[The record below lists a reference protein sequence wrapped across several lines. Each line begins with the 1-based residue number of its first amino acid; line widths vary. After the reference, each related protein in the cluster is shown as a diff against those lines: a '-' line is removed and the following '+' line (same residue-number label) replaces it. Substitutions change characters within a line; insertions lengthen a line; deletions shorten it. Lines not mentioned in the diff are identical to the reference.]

1 MAPKKKGGGGAA
13 NMTPEQIAAKRA
25 AAMAMYGGGAAAKP
39 AAPAPKAPAA
49 AEKPADA
56 APEDAMEKL
65 AVDVSEPSKE
75 ESNWVTDGG
84 EDCRK
89 DAIAYAKSTLSD
101 AAASGEFATA
111 LPTSWQRLVTI
122 EPTPAMLKAAKK
134 QGTSEAA
141 PNGCKILTDAK
152 GIAYLLDAEG
162 KASHPENWPGT
173 AWRTQLKGANI
184 GTSAKP
190 MVRDA
195 KGKIKTIMG
204 KDHIMRDAIQG
215 QCEVTLDCLPTGHIA
230 VSGSDEGAEEAMA
243 LIDDLVDADG
253 AVAAEKL
260 AERLVVADPFGGV
273 IEVPVAEEWVGAII
287 GKGGVGLKRISDET
301 GCAID
306 YEEPEQ
312 DEKGEPIEGGRPGFF
327 RIKAKWEDKCTLAQ
341 RRIEER
347 LTLLQRLDV
356 VSVVMVPKQCVG
368 RLIGRGGTN
377 IKALQRES
385 GANRLSFDKEGG
397 NRGHTQGCTIQTS
410 DVKDAITAGMTVLE
424 AVPADSGEARADLKA
439 RQEDYA
445 GQLGALGGTA
455 DVDAT
460 KEQVQAA
467 WEKKYPKRTHEE
479 IAAEANKN
487 NPIEL
492 SAIDFDLWVLQYA
505 CDSRVVATG
514 KARDEVK

>member
-1 MAPKKKGGGGAA
+1 MA
-13 NMTPEQIAAKRA
+13 
-25 AAMAMYGGGAAAKP
+25 
-39 AAPAPKAPAA
+39 
-49 AEKPADA
+49 
-56 APEDAMEKL
+56 KL
-65 AVDVSEPSKE
+65 AVDVSDAPAKDAPAKE
-75 ESNWVTDGG
+75 ENWVTDGG

-89 DAIAYAKSTLSD
+89 DAIAYAKSTISD

-111 LPTSWQRLVTI
+111 LPETWQRLVTV

-162 KASHPENWPGT
+162 KASHTENWPGT
-173 AWRTQLKGANI
+173 AGRTQLKGANT
-184 GTSAKP
+184 GTSDKP
-190 MVRDA
+190 MVRNA
-195 KGKIKTIMG
+195 KGKIKAILG
-204 KDHIMRDAIQG
+204 KDSIMRDAIQG
-215 QCEVTLDCLPTGHIA
+215 QCEVTLTFLPTGHIA
-230 VSGSDEGAEEAMA
+230 IAGGDDGTEEAMA
-243 LIDDLVDADG
+243 LIDDLVDAEG
-253 AVAAEKL
+253 AVAKEKL
-260 AERLVVADPFGGV
+260 AERLVVAEPWGGV
-273 IEVPVAEEWVGAII
+273 LEVPVAEEWVGAII

-306 YEEPEQ
+306 YEEAET
-312 DEKGEPIEGGRPGFF
+312 DESGEPVEGGKPGFF
-327 RIKAKWEDKCTLAQ
+327 RIKSKWEDKCVLAQ
-341 RRIEER
+341 KRIEER
-347 LTLLQRLDV
+347 LSLLQRLDV
-356 VSVVMVPKQCVG
+356 VSIVMVPKQCVG
-368 RLIGRGGTN
+368 RLIGKGGSN

-410 DVKDAITAGMTVLE
+410 DVADAIKAGMTVLE
-424 AVPADSGEARADLKA
+424 AVCADTSEAKAELRA
-439 RQEDYA
+439 RMEDYA
-445 GQLGALGGTA
+445 GQLGALGGTP

-460 KEQVQAA
+460 KEQVAA
-467 WEKKYPKRTHEE
+467 AFDKKYPKRTHEE

-492 SAIDFDLWVLQYA
+492 SAVDFELWQLQYA